1 MDFIREFVLETLNGQ
16 ALLELFDTYFQNQ
29 SELNQVFMLI
39 GAGVL
44 IVLGLLSLVKMTL
57 KLTSSILKVI
67 IILAILYYVLAI
79 FLDLF

>member
-67 IILAILYYVLAI
+67 IILAILYYVLVI